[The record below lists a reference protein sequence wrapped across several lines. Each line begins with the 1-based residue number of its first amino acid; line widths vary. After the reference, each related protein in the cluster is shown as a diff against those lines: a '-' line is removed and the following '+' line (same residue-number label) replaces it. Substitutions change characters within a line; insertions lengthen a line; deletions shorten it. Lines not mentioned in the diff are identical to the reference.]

1 MVTRFSL
8 WSHMT
13 TPVNRDKYPVTY
25 SKVYYQHIAFVLS
38 PSSLFLLFFFLN
50 DPPTPEI
57 YPLPL
62 HDALPISSPPS
73 FSLPFCMALLCSSAA
88 CLPAA
93 GGLGELNSASPNPAS
108 PPPNPVSCRGPA
120 RLRQAGTAAPH
131 LEITNASWQFPFSSS
146 FLCRVDF
153 FRPLRPRPAQNAA

>member
-1 MVTRFSL
+1 MIPNL
-8 WSHMT
+8 L
-13 TPVNRDKYPVTY
+13 Y
-25 SKVYYQHIAFVLS
+25 FVRVPL
-38 PSSLFLLFFFLN
+38 LLFFFLN

-73 FSLPFCMALLCSSAA
+73 FSLPLCMALLCSSAA

-120 RLRQAGTAAPH
+120 RLSQAGTAAPPP
-131 LEITNASWQFPFSSS
+131 EIPYSFWHFPFSSS
-146 FLCRVDF
+146 FPLSLDL
-153 FRPLRPRPAQNAA
+153 FRPLPP